1 LLLKKQE
8 KRCSMASVID
18 LLKHLSPEERKEL
31 EEIEDKIYDLVRRC
45 IKPDDYDQQLDE
57 LLKRQKELIEKEG

>member
-1 LLLKKQE
+1 
-8 KRCSMASVID
+8 MASVID

-45 IKPDDYDQQLDE
+45 IKPDDYDRKLDE

>member
-1 LLLKKQE
+1 
-8 KRCSMASVID
+8 MASVID

-31 EEIEDKIYDLVRRC
+31 EEIEDRISDLVRRC
-45 IKPDDYDQQLDE
+45 IKPDDYDQQLDK

>member
-1 LLLKKQE
+1 
-8 KRCSMASVID
+8 MASVID

-31 EEIEDKIYDLVRRC
+31 EIVEDRIYDLVRRC

-57 LLKRQKELIEKEG
+57 LLKRQKESIEKEG

>member
-1 LLLKKQE
+1 MKHINKPSEELQE
-8 KRCSMASVID
+8 VS
-18 LLKHLSPEERKEL
+18 
-31 EEIEDKIYDLVRRC
+31 DKIYDLVRRC